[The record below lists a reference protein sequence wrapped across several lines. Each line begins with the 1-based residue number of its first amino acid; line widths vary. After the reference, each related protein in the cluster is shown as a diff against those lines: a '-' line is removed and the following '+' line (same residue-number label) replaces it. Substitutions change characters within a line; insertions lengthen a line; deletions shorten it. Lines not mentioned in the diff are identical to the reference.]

1 MNDQDSGSAAPL
13 PDDEPDRRRF
23 RRVAIDLPATV
34 RTAAGEIDATVRTIS
49 RSGAEVE
56 LGRAVPIPTG
66 GWVVLVGGRDV
77 LRGCDA
83 TVIGT
88 DGVRWRLV
96 FDPTLPAMDLLGVA
110 KLLPD

>member
-1 MNDQDSGSAAPL
+1 MTDQDAMP
-13 PDDEPDRRRF
+13 DEPERRRF

-34 RTAAGEIDATVRTIS
+34 RTAAGALDATVRTIS

-56 LGRAVPIPTG
+56 FGRAVPIATG
-66 GWVVLVGGRDV
+66 GWVVLAADGNV

-83 TVIGT
+83 TVVGI
-88 DGVRWRLV
+88 DGVRWRLA
-96 FDPTLPAMDLLGVA
+96 FDPTLPALDLLAIA